1 MNIFSLHFWTNYTIQ
16 KKIENVL
23 LRILERNY
31 QIIFNSSITS
41 TGVVHGGGWCGQC
54 GHSPNTGGPSE
65 VATLSSFLPT
75 VSATESSSTLDLD
88 ITESSHSSSSLLGSN
103 SAETFKILRHL
114 SRSMNLSPVT
124 LPSERFIRVQNI
136 GIHQLISNSSHTP
149 PETQENKHY

>member
-1 MNIFSLHFWTNYTIQ
+1 M
-16 KKIENVL
+16 
-23 LRILERNY
+23 
-31 QIIFNSSITS
+31 
-41 TGVVHGGGWCGQC
+41 VHGGGWCGQC

-149 PETQENKHY
+149 PETQENKHYWKYKFRIFISIIFLEFVPWSSIKWLFLDKLWCVKKI